1 MFRETDRSQTSV
13 PSSAWDR
20 TFAKLRFAPPRGNA
34 APMHWLDSTLL
45 ALLALGAGVGFMTGL
60 LLQIARVAGLG
71 VALWATLFLNVQ
83 AVELIQEFLLR
94 DADAN
99 LVKASAYVVVFLV
112 VYFLLLLVTR
122 FAKSLVVA
130 SGFAWMD
137 RCLGACLA
145 TAKTAAILGA
155 VCLLVSRATNPT
167 AREVMERC
175 TVAPAL
181 SRGMEA
187 ALVMIPDDY
196 KKSLADSLVSLRA
209 KVEEHEVTR

>member
-1 MFRETDRSQTSV
+1 
-13 PSSAWDR
+13 
-20 TFAKLRFAPPRGNA
+20 
-34 APMHWLDSTLL
+34 MHWLDSTLL

-60 LLQIARVAGLG
+60 LLQVARVAGLG
-71 VALWATLFLNVQ
+71 VALWGSLFFHEQ
-83 AVELIQEFLLR
+83 AVQLIQELILR
-94 DADAN
+94 DADKN
-99 LVKASAYVVVFLV
+99 LVKASAYTVVFLI

-122 FAKSLVVA
+122 FAKSLIVA

-137 RCLGACLA
+137 RFLGACLA

-155 VCLLVSRATNPT
+155 VCLLISRATHPT
-167 AREVMERC
+167 AREWMDRC

-209 KVEEHEVTR
+209 KVDDMQ